1 MSEQSTT
8 LKRTLTLPLLIFYGV
23 GVTIGAG
30 IFALIGETIS
40 IAGNKAPIGFV
51 LAGIIAAATGLSYAK
66 LAAVYPRAAGE
77 AVFVN
82 IGMGQNWG
90 RLVGIGVTITAIVSS
105 AVIAIAFAGYLGQLI
120 PLPAPILVIG
130 IVALLT
136 LIACLG
142 VTQSVIFAAII
153 TAIELGALILIV
165 WFGANSLTVP
175 SNWVDAFAP
184 PSSFEIWPAIFSA
197 ALLAFFAFVGFEDIE
212 NMAEETINPH
222 INVPLAI
229 IATLIIT
236 VIIYALVALVAVS
249 APDPTA
255 IAHSKAPLATLY
267 AQLTGGSGELI
278 AAAATIA
285 MVNGI
290 LVQIIM
296 GARVIFGMS
305 KEGML
310 PQGLSHVH
318 PKLKTPIRA
327 TIGVAVLITVLALTF
342 PLGGLARTTAAVIL
356 TVFTLVNISLWRIG
370 NRKQSDPSLQRW
382 KYLGLLGA
390 ALSAGLLIIELINQ
404 ISTLF

>member
-197 ALLAFFAFVGFEDIE
+197 ALLAFFAFVGFEDIA
-212 NMAEETINPH
+212 NVAEEVKNPRKTLPLGIITTLVIATI
-222 INVPLAI
+222 IYFVVVSVVVLAVPMDTLIKSSAPLALIFENTDLKTRVFFNILAI
-229 IATLIIT
+229 IATINGALIQVIMASRVLYGLSSQQSLPSFLSYVNPVTRTPIT
-236 VIIYALVALVAVS
+236 ATFVII
-249 APDPTA
+249 
-255 IAHSKAPLATLY
+255 
-267 AQLTGGSGELI
+267 
-278 AAAATIA
+278 
-285 MVNGI
+285 I
-290 LVQIIM
+290 LVIILA
-296 GARVIFGMS
+296 GF
-305 KEGML
+305 
-310 PQGLSHVH
+310 
-318 PKLKTPIRA
+318 
-327 TIGVAVLITVLALTF
+327 LI
-342 PLGGLARTTAAVIL
+342 
-356 TVFTLVNISLWRIG
+356 
-370 NRKQSDPSLQRW
+370 
-382 KYLGLLGA
+382 
-390 ALSAGLLIIELINQ
+390 
-404 ISTLF
+404 